1 MSPMRAVFRQ
11 NLSGYFRNPTGWVFV
26 ALFVLVGALAQF
38 WGDDFFPR
46 NLDNLDPLNAW
57 MPYLLLFFIPAVTM
71 GAWAEERKHGTDE
84 LLLTLPASDLQIV
97 LGKFLAC
104 LGIYV
109 VALVLS
115 ASHVVVLRILG
126 HPDFG
131 LMASNYLGYALL
143 GAPLLAAGMLGSLL
157 TESMTVGF
165 IFGTLLAAAL
175 VFASQVGSALGASLS
190 SLGAWAEAPGAA
202 IASVFARMD
211 LREAARDPAGGVIS
225 LASAGYC
232 LALTC
237 ALLYA
242 NLALLGRRRWGGAV
256 AAKALH
262 RAARI
267 ACAVAIAVGLHVLG
281 GRVAAR
287 VDMTAERLHSLSTE
301 TERILA
307 ALPEGKTVY
316 IQAYVSPKVPTS
328 FVQTREALLGLLR
341 EFVARGGGR
350 VKAQVYDAEAY
361 SPEARDAEDRF
372 GIRPEKVSVKEE
384 GKFEEKDVFLG
395 VAFTCGAE
403 EVVLPF
409 LHRGLPVEYELTR
422 SIRVVTRA
430 KRLRV
435 GVLRTDANLL
445 GGFDFERMTP
455 SPPWSIV
462 DELKRQYEVVD
473 VNSDS
478 DYPEGLDCLLAA
490 LPSSLTQPQL
500 DRLVAYVTRGKA
512 ALLLDDPMP
521 AFNIHL
527 APREPKGGP
536 QNPFQQQRRPP
547 EKKGKVADLYDT
559 IGVRW
564 PEDQVAWSRFNPHPQ
579 FHEVP
584 PEVIFVAAGNG
595 AREPFCGSDS
605 VTSGLQEVALL
616 FPGRLE
622 NAGRGGVR
630 FTPLLAVG
638 EPSGYL
644 NYDEIVQRDFLGRT
658 GLAPDRHY
666 APTTGEKILAARVE
680 GTLPDEG
687 KEHRSVKAIV
697 VADVDVMS
705 EQFFDLRRQGSEEL
719 NFDNVTFVLNAVDS
733 LAGDETY
740 LPIRKRRPMHR
751 TLETVEERTRTHR
764 QREVDE
770 RNRAEQEAKDQVGS
784 AQKRLDEKVAVLRG
798 RTDLSE
804 REREAKMQNLE
815 EVENRRLEVEKTN
828 IEDRKQREI
837 ERSRYRTEQ
846 EIRAVEQQIKWMS
859 LFVFPVPAFVLAL
872 LVLAGRKALTW
883 RATVQEEGR

>member
-11 NLSGYFRNPTGWVFV
+11 NLSGYFRNPTGWVF
-26 ALFVLVGALAQF
+26 LSIFVLVGALAQF

-57 MPYLLLFFIPAVTM
+57 MPLLLLFFIPAVTM
-71 GAWAEERKHGTDE
+71 GAWAEERKQGTDE

-104 LGIYV
+104 LGIYL

-115 ASHVVVLRILG
+115 GSHVVVLRILG
-126 HPDFG
+126 HPDYG
-131 LMASNYLGYALL
+131 LVTSNYLGYALL

-165 IFGTLLAAAL
+165 ICGTLLSAAL
-175 VFASQVGSALGASLS
+175 VFASRVGEALGWIVSRV
-190 SLGAWAEAPGAA
+190 WAEAPGAVV
-202 IASVFARMD
+202 ASAFAQMD
-211 LREAARDPAGGVIS
+211 LREAAKDPAGGVVS

-232 LALTC
+232 VALTC

-242 NLALLGRRRWGGAV
+242 NLALLGRRRWGGSV
-256 AAKALH
+256 AAKAGH
-262 RAARI
+262 RVARI
-267 ACAVAIAVGLHVLG
+267 ACALAVAVGLHVLF
-281 GRVAAR
+281 GRAPAR
-287 VDMTAERLHSLSTE
+287 LDLTAERLHSLSPE

-328 FVQTREALLGLLR
+328 FVQTRESLLGLLR
-341 EFVARGGGR
+341 EFVARGHGR

-422 SIRVVTRA
+422 SIRVVARA

-435 GVLRTDANLL
+435 GVLRTDADLL

-473 VNSDS
+473 VNADS

-500 DRLVAYVTRGKA
+500 DRLTAYVTRGEA
-512 ALLLDDPMP
+512 TLLLDDPMP

-536 QNPFQQQRRPP
+536 PNPFQQQRRPP
-547 EKKGKVADLYDT
+547 EKKGKIAPLYEA

-564 PEDQVAWSRFNPHPQ
+564 PEEQVVWSRFNPHPQ
-579 FHEVP
+579 FHDVP
-584 PEVIFVAAGNG
+584 PEVIFVAAGDG
-595 AREPFCGSDS
+595 AREPFCGSDP

-622 NAGRGGVR
+622 NAARGGVS

-644 NYDEIVQRDFLGRT
+644 DYEEIVQRDFLGRT
-658 GLAPDRHY
+658 GLSADRRY

-680 GTLPDEG
+680 GTLPAG
-687 KEHRSVKAIV
+687 GVKAIV

-705 EQFFDLRRQGSEEL
+705 EQFFNLRRQGSEEL

-751 TLETVEERTRTHR
+751 TLATVEERTRTHR
-764 QREVDE
+764 QREIDE
-770 RNRAEQEAKDQVGS
+770 RNRAEQEAKEGVAS

-846 EIRAVEQQIKWMS
+846 EIRAVEQQIRWMS
-859 LFVFPVPAFVLAL
+859 LAVFPVPAFALAL
-872 LVLAGRKALTW
+872 LVLAVRKARAW
-883 RATVQEEGR
+883 RAAVQEEGR